1 MSENVSVPRAV
12 RAPRAL
18 TDQERSVLARVA
30 DVLVPGHDEIPAAS
44 AEPGFWDAV
53 AVALDARADAFNDIT
68 ALLDEL
74 SPTGHDQLWAEL
86 RALDTGRPA
95 EFQALSTVIAAA
107 WLLTPG
113 VRDRIA
119 YRGQRSDKA
128 GLDEAA
134 DEISSG
140 VLDPVLARSPQEGPR
155 WIR

>member
-12 RAPRAL
+12 RAPRPL
-18 TDQERSVLARVA
+18 SQDEQTVLALVA
-30 DVLVPGHDEIPAAS
+30 DVLVPGRDDTPAAS

-53 AVALDARADAFNDIT
+53 AVALDARADAFGDIT
-68 ALLDEL
+68 ALLEEL
-74 SPTGHDQLWAEL
+74 SSTGQDQLWDRL
-86 RALDTGRPA
+86 RSLDADRPA
-95 EFQALSTVIAAA
+95 EFQALSTVIAGA

-119 YRGQRSDKA
+119 YQGQRSDKA

-140 VLDPVLARSPQEGPR
+140 VLDPVLERSHQEGPR